1 MAVAKGWMRPCTPE
15 IAFAKQEM
23 ELSIELVVLLIVVF
37 LTSQVSVYLN
47 SYMNLSYLRT
57 FIDACDKYATA
68 KARLAEANKPVY
80 KPPNQPPNQPAQQPA
95 QPAAPPAPRDERNQ

>member
-1 MAVAKGWMRPCTPE
+1 
-15 IAFAKQEM
+15 M

-57 FIDACDKYATA
+57 FIDACDKYATFKA
-68 KARLAEANKPVY
+68 KMAEVNKPVY
-80 KPPNQPPNQPAQQPA
+80 KQTQQPAQQPA

>member
-1 MAVAKGWMRPCTPE
+1 
-15 IAFAKQEM
+15 M

-57 FIDACDKYATA
+57 FIDACDKYATFKA
-68 KARLAEANKPVY
+68 KMAEVNKPVY
-80 KPPNQPPNQPAQQPA
+80 KPPNQPAQQPA

>member
-1 MAVAKGWMRPCTPE
+1 
-15 IAFAKQEM
+15 M
-23 ELSIELVVLLIVVF
+23 ELSPELVVLLIVVF

-80 KPPNQPPNQPAQQPA
+80 KQTQQPA
-95 QPAAPPAPRDERNQ
+95 APPATHPAAPPAPRDERNQ